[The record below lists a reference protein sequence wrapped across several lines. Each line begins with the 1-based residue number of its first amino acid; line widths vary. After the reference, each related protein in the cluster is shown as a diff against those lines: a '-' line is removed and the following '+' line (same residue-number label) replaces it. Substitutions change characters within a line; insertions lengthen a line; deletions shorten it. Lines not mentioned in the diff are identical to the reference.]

1 MSISVGEKLV
11 CDPRTLENF
20 NNLLSC
26 AKERL
31 QRDSSRFAS
40 GDFWKIFEGEVCKA
54 LDKSK
59 EFVGVP
65 DWNIEYIGGHKFPDI
80 VARIN
85 KNQALGI
92 EVKTLS
98 TRNDSWKVM
107 GGSIMESTRIPD
119 VSRIHVFCGK
129 QKPFEIKY
137 RSFEDCVED
146 VAVTH
151 SPRYMLDMN
160 VSREKSL
167 FKRLGKSYDEI
178 RHMKNPFD
186 AFRTYMVDSKMKRNA
201 ISDGED
207 LWWFSPSIDEF
218 SKLDLAEE
226 KFASSLVNNKVKFWN
241 KLSADEK
248 QEIKIEMLI
257 ASPSVLEGD
266 YEYACQWLLQRKGV
280 VCPSFRDNF
289 SAGGRTVVNGVNV
302 PQVIGK
308 INEWKADIAKVFNK
322 KELPQQYFEHWKTRV
337 LSIGKFSSAE
347 KDVLRKIVAYIGKN
361 IVY

>member
-1 MSISVGEKLV
+1 MYKIGVDLGGTNIVAGVINSEYKIIGRGKMKTNAPRPAEEIFADIAKCVEMACADAGISVSEVESVGIGTPGSVVKETGYIDFANNLYFTNVPAVEIFHKYLPDIRV
-11 CDPRTLENF
+11 YLENDA
-20 NNLLSC
+20 NC
-26 AKERL
+26 A
-31 QRDSSRFAS
+31 
-40 GDFWKIFEGEVCKA
+40 
-54 LDKSK
+54 
-59 EFVGVP
+59 
-65 DWNIEYIGGHKFPDI
+65 
-80 VARIN
+80 
-85 KNQALGI
+85 ALGEAI
-92 EVKTLS
+92 AGTGVGRK
-98 TRNDSWKVM
+98 
-107 GGSIMESTRIPD
+107 
-119 VSRIHVFCGK
+119 
-129 QKPFEIKY
+129 
-137 RSFEDCVED
+137 SF

-201 ISDGED
+201 TSDGED

-241 KLSADEK
+241 KLSGDEK

-266 YEYACQWLLQRKGV
+266 YEYACQWLLQRNGV

-289 SAGGRTVVNGVNV
+289 SAGGRTVVNGVTV

-308 INEWKADIAKVFNK
+308 INEWKAEIAKAFNK
-322 KELPQQYFEHWKTRV
+322 KEHPQQYFEHWKTRV
-337 LSIGKFSSAE
+337 LSIGKFSSSE
-347 KDVLRKIVAYIGKN
+347 KDVLRKIVADIGKN